1 MSPIGPGVKR
11 HHEQQA
17 VEEGILPRIQALP
30 RKNLVVALQHMGQRS
45 LQRLTETPLLLCH
58 DVDAMPPQCKPTAEP
73 TVLYHRL
80 HPAAKLELIQSR
92 QQTNAG
98 PTTFRQPN

>member
-11 HHEQQA
+11 HHEQHA

-30 RKNLVVALQHMGQRS
+30 RKNLVVALQHMRQRS
-45 LQRLTETPLLLCH
+45 LQRLTEKPLLLCH
-58 DVDAMPPQCKPTAEP
+58 EVDAMPPQCKPTAEP

-92 QQTNAG
+92 Q
-98 PTTFRQPN
+98 PN